1 MHFIIVATLI
11 FAVNIVFGYWR
22 ANTRKLSLQWVGAIH
37 IPVPVAIGLRL
48 WLLGWNWFLIP
59 VFVLDFAAGQFTGG
73 RARNLMQKSGNIT
86 PTSWIIGDAVRA
98 VRISLGNR
106 APAAGDD

>member
-1 MHFIIVATLI
+1 MHFLIVAALI
-11 FAVNIVFGYWR
+11 FLVNIVFGYWR
-22 ANTRKLSLQWVGAIH
+22 ANTRKLSLQWIGAIH

-73 RARNLMQKSGNIT
+73 RVRRLMQRIGRIT
-86 PTSWIIGDAVRA
+86 PTSWLVGDAVRA
-98 VRISLGNR
+98 VKLSFSNR
-106 APAAGDD
+106 ATAEAGE